1 MCKCNFEKHQDQF
14 CQQSSSCFAASLWN
28 GVGGICAAV
37 LLSLQ
42 NFRSEREKFVARLR
56 LPADQ
61 RYEKYQ
67 DHDDHGA
74 DDSGHDARV
83 VLEDV
88 GHLRNAGLIALLN
101 LSLQIASSTRC
112 TSSMKLIIIGLFS
125 ISKLNQLCA
134 YLRKSLMGVAL
145 PANGHTPGDG

>member
-28 GVGGICAAV
+28 GVGGIGAAV
-37 LLSLQ
+37 LLPLQ
-42 NFRSEREKFVARLR
+42 NFRGEGEKLVARLS

-61 RYEKYQ
+61 RYEEDQ

-74 DDSGHDARV
+74 HDPGHDARV

-88 GHLRNAGLIALLN
+88 GHLRSA
-101 LSLQIASSTRC
+101 
-112 TSSMKLIIIGLFS
+112 
-125 ISKLNQLCA
+125 
-134 YLRKSLMGVAL
+134 
-145 PANGHTPGDG
+145 

>member
-14 CQQSSSCFAASLWN
+14 CHQHSSSCFAASLWN

-61 RYEKYQ
+61 RHEEYE

-88 GHLRNAGLIALLN
+88 GHLRNA
-101 LSLQIASSTRC
+101 
-112 TSSMKLIIIGLFS
+112 
-125 ISKLNQLCA
+125 
-134 YLRKSLMGVAL
+134 
-145 PANGHTPGDG
+145 